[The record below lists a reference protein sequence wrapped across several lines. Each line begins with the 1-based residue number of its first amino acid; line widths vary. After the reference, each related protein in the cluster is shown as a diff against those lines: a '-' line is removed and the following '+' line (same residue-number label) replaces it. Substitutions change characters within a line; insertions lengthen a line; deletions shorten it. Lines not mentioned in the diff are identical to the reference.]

1 MAAGFRVPICG
12 GTGFGRSSRPKP
24 EGDVTVRQTA
34 SAQKKVNR
42 NVGDY
47 VDYEEVKE
55 EAN

>member
-1 MAAGFRVPICG
+1 MAAGFSRTYTWGRVLY
-12 GTGFGRSSRPKP
+12 SSRPKP